1 MDFIKN
7 GSINKNVTDKARNII
22 LKDADKD
29 NNSNKYNNY
38 NLNTKKDKKDKKN
51 NDNIS
56 DEENDNY
63 LDNENDDFPKKK
75 KKDEDKDKE
84 NLTNKKKNVVKR
96 PIICICNDL
105 YAKVLMNMRKEALIF
120 NIKKANPLKLLNRL
134 KEICILENISLDS
147 RGLKNLCEKSNYDI
161 RVCVNSLEFLSYN
174 KNNLALFKSIS
185 NGEKLSILGRKD
197 LTEGVFGIW
206 GKLFTSNLE
215 KLNYNSMM
223 DLYSSH
229 GEYNII
235 NDGLFINYLKVNSKE
250 NDYAGRAKLLDYLSY
265 DDTLQKYIN
274 TTFNYEMS
282 RFQGIPGAFAKRKFS
297 STERVNLE
305 FTTTLIELKK
315 QKKEN
320 SRIIKAMKTS
330 YQEENNGLKISKKSF
345 VLDLLPFIFQLIQPE
360 IREINTELMNKTE
373 LMHLYNSLNLMHNF
387 GIKFNNISHSNNTED
402 EEIALY
408 EPDIKKLLTF
418 DYNTNSN
425 LRITG
430 KQKLIIKNEYEK
442 YKSFKEAKKI
452 IKGLQNLNF
461 TTDIMEK
468 IKNNKVNF
476 EIDEKEIEKHNKTN
490 FKLGNKR
497 TFTQR
502 TAHNDKFIYKYN
514 EGVTNSVRRS
524 LNISYFLK

>member
-185 NGEKLSILGRKD
+185 K
-197 LTEGVFGIW
+197 
-206 GKLFTSNLE
+206 
-215 KLNYNSMM
+215 
-223 DLYSSH
+223 
-229 GEYNII
+229 
-235 NDGLFINYLKVNSKE
+235 
-250 NDYAGRAKLLDYLSY
+250 
-265 DDTLQKYIN
+265 
-274 TTFNYEMS
+274 
-282 RFQGIPGAFAKRKFS
+282 
-297 STERVNLE
+297 
-305 FTTTLIELKK
+305 
-315 QKKEN
+315 
-320 SRIIKAMKTS
+320 
-330 YQEENNGLKISKKSF
+330 
-345 VLDLLPFIFQLIQPE
+345 
-360 IREINTELMNKTE
+360 
-373 LMHLYNSLNLMHNF
+373 
-387 GIKFNNISHSNNTED
+387 
-402 EEIALY
+402 
-408 EPDIKKLLTF
+408 
-418 DYNTNSN
+418 
-425 LRITG
+425 
-430 KQKLIIKNEYEK
+430 
-442 YKSFKEAKKI
+442 
-452 IKGLQNLNF
+452 
-461 TTDIMEK
+461 
-468 IKNNKVNF
+468 
-476 EIDEKEIEKHNKTN
+476 
-490 FKLGNKR
+490 
-497 TFTQR
+497 
-502 TAHNDKFIYKYN
+502 
-514 EGVTNSVRRS
+514 
-524 LNISYFLK
+524 